1 MTTKQ
6 LRQEIVKA
14 LEQVPDE
21 VLADLLEYLNELK
34 SKSEDQVVKI
44 KHFRRIL
51 EEDKNLLRRLAQ

>member
-6 LRQEIVKA
+6 LRQEIIKV
-14 LEQVPDE
+14 LEYVPDE
-21 VLADLLEYLNELK
+21 VLTDLLEYLNELK
-34 SKSEDQVVKI
+34 SKSGDQVLKV